1 MYLKRLTNNYIGRAF
16 ISILLGLGLATL
28 FRKVCKDRECI
39 VFKAPSIDKIKND
52 IFKFDEK
59 CYTFKES
66 AQTCDDNKK
75 IIQFA

>member
-39 VFKAPSIDKIKND
+39 VFKAPSIDKIKKD

>member
-28 FRKVCKDRECI
+28 FRKVCKDKECI
-39 VFKAPSIDKIKND
+39 VFKAPSIDKIKKD
-52 IFKFDEK
+52 VFKFDKK

-66 AQTCDDNKK
+66 AQTCNDNKK
-75 IIQFA
+75 IIQVA